1 MQARNNHIIRL
12 ALFAAM
18 AGVSISGCSKP
29 QSKKA
34 KPEATAAA
42 ADSSAVAEDNDD
54 NLPFDLKEGKRL
66 FNHYCAICHG
76 ESGDGTGQYYG
87 YGLSPSPANFTDKA
101 FMKTLSDDTMFKSIS
116 EGSAAVGRSN
126 MCPPW
131 GKTFQKEEIDCMIT
145 YIKTFSGK

>member
-1 MQARNNHIIRL
+1 MQTRNNIIRL

-18 AGVSISGCSKP
+18 AGVFISGCSKP
-29 QSKKA
+29 QSKKE
-34 KPEATAAA
+34 KPEATLA
-42 ADSSAVAEDNDD
+42 ADQSAAGDENDD
-54 NLPFDLKEGKRL
+54 KLPYNLREGKRL

-101 FMKTLSDDTMFKSIS
+101 FMKTMSDEQMFKAIS
-116 EGSAAVGRSN
+116 EGSAGVGKSN

-131 GKTFQKEEIDCMIT
+131 GKTFDKDEIECMIAH
-145 YIKTFSGK
+145 IKKLGGN

>member
-1 MQARNNHIIRL
+1 MQKRNNLISI

-18 AGVSISGCSKP
+18 AGVFVSGCSKP

-42 ADSSAVAEDNDD
+42 ADSSAVANNEDK
-54 NLPFDLKEGKRL
+54 LPYDLKEGKRL

-76 ESGDGTGQYYG
+76 ETGDGAGQYYG
-87 YGLSPSPANFTDKA
+87 SGITPSPANFTDKA
-101 FMKTLSDDTMFKSIS
+101 FMKTLSDETMFKSIS
-116 EGSAAVGRSN
+116 EGSVSVGKSN

-145 YIKTFSGK
+145 YIKTLVGK

>member
-1 MQARNNHIIRL
+1 MQTRNNIIRI

-18 AGVSISGCSKP
+18 TGVFISGCSKP
-29 QSKKA
+29 QSKKT

-42 ADSSAVAEDNDD
+42 DQSAAGDENDD
-54 NLPFDLKEGKRL
+54 KLPYNLREGKRL

-101 FMKTLSDDTMFKSIS
+101 FMKTMSDELMFKAIS
-116 EGSAAVGRSN
+116 EGSAGVGKSN

-131 GKTFQKEEIDCMIT
+131 GKTFDKDEIECMIAH
-145 YIKTFSGK
+145 IRTFTGK